1 MSSSIDP
8 WEVLAR
14 RTVYSAKPYFEV
26 AVEEVRLPDGR
37 VIDDY
42 HQISSGVFTTVVAET
57 ESGQFL
63 MLRQYRH
70 GIRRI
75 GLSLPGGR
83 VEAGEDSLSGAQR
96 EFLEETGY
104 TAETWR
110 PLAEYYL
117 SCTYG
122 FGLHRFY
129 HAQRL
134 TKVADA
140 SSGDLEGAE
149 IVFLERSEARAT
161 LLSGDYSS
169 IGHALPVA
177 MVLLREP

>member
-37 VIDDY
+37 VVDDY

-57 ESGQFL
+57 AAGQFL

-70 GIRRI
+70 GIRRV

-83 VEAGEDSLSGAQR
+83 VEPGEDSLVGAQR

-104 TAETWR
+104 TAGTWR

-122 FGLHRFY
+122 FGLHHFY
-129 HAQRL
+129 HALGL
-134 TKVADA
+134 TKIADA
-140 SSGDLEGAE
+140 NSGDLEGAE
-149 IVFLERSEARAT
+149 AVFLEREEALSA

-177 MVLLREP
+177 MVLLGKK